1 MPIKFC
7 TNKKSSRFN
16 VSKESSIRFPNAL
29 ILSEPTTSA
38 PTATLECPNWNCFI
52 EAAKRAPACQNHSS
66 NVNFKENFSPP
77 RKRSHRAKIY
87 FSLQNSFHQ
96 NHCCCSFNEN
106 RDVFFVFPPALA
118 DFGIWYLFIRQT
130 KGAFSLLPATNFH
143 KRNPREEKK
152 RLKFSRYFVRSF
164 SEENTMLWAKS
175 YPGREV
181 VENFFSENCR
191 RFTVGRE
198 FSWWH
203 KSFNLNANMARDLT
217 ATWGKVGGFGRKRK
231 TFKT

>member
-7 TNKKSSRFN
+7 ANKTVYEVQCFQGILNS
-16 VSKESSIRFPNAL
+16 
-29 ILSEPTTSA
+29 LSERSDLVWTSA

-66 NVNFKENFSPP
+66 NVNFKENFSTP
-77 RKRSHRAKIY
+77 RKRSQRAKIY

-130 KGAFSLLPATNFH
+130 KGTTSLLPATNFH
-143 KRNPREEKK
+143 KRNPGGRKKK
-152 RLKFSRYFVRSF
+152 R
-164 SEENTMLWAKS
+164 
-175 YPGREV
+175 
-181 VENFFSENCR
+181 
-191 RFTVGRE
+191 
-198 FSWWH
+198 
-203 KSFNLNANMARDLT
+203 
-217 ATWGKVGGFGRKRK
+217 
-231 TFKT
+231 

>member
-1 MPIKFC
+1 M
-7 TNKKSSRFN
+7 
-16 VSKESSIRFPNAL
+16 
-29 ILSEPTTSA
+29 
-38 PTATLECPNWNCFI
+38 
-52 EAAKRAPACQNHSS
+52 CQ
-66 NVNFKENFSPP
+66 
-77 RKRSHRAKIY
+77 
-87 FSLQNSFHQ
+87 QNSLRGSMFPRNPQFAFRTLWSCMNQQPAHQ
-96 NHCCCSFNEN
+96 QPLWNVRIEIVSLRRRNARRPAKTIRAMLISKKTLARPGVEATALRFIFLCKILFTKITAATALSMKIGTF
-106 RDVFFVFPPALA
+106 FFVFPPALA